1 MYVCTYVFLPALQ
14 IHTHSKNQLYQYK
27 YTYKCTRWQLLVKY
41 VWLHIYCSI
50 ACVHDDPLELLYA
63 YIMQEPSSDD
73 DQSYQYFVY
82 YGKRSGTT
90 VKRMLVGFNTAR
102 IQMNHSSLNETVV
115 VQLTTVRESVESSL
129 TTPVTQCKKAA

>member
-1 MYVCTYVFLPALQ
+1 M
-14 IHTHSKNQLYQYK
+14 HT
-27 YTYKCTRWQLLVKY
+27 
-41 VWLHIYCSI
+41 
-50 ACVHDDPLELLYA
+50 

-73 DQSYQYFVY
+73 DQSYQYFIY
-82 YGKRSGTT
+82 YGKRRGTT

-102 IQMNHSSLNETVV
+102 IQMNHSSLNETFV